1 MCGCVC
7 VWVCGCVCVCEEGI
21 VCVCVCVCVC
31 VRETEREE
39 TSTGLVAEVWGGM
52 QSRKGLRR
60 EEEAGAAVTGAP
72 GAIKSG

>member
-1 MCGCVC
+1 M
-7 VWVCGCVCVCEEGI
+7 
-21 VCVCVCVCVC
+21 CVCVCVC
-31 VRETEREE
+31 VREKEREE
-39 TSTGLVAEVWGGM
+39 TATGLMAEVWGGM

>member
-1 MCGCVC
+1 MCVGVC
-7 VWVCGCVCVCEEGI
+7 VCGCVGVCVCVRRGL
-21 VCVCVCVCVC
+21 CVCVCVCVC
-31 VRETEREE
+31 VREKEREE